1 MDATSRIAALA
12 GPAAESAGLI
22 VDGVEVAPA
31 GTRTRVLITLD
42 LPEDQ
47 IGSASLDAITAA
59 SRAIGAVL
67 DEADVLTGAYD
78 LEVST
83 PGLSRPL
90 TELRHFKRA
99 RTRLVTVTRTDGIT
113 VKGRLTDVDG
123 EDLLLDADAGLV
135 RVPFA
140 EVKRGK
146 VEIEFRRLDD
156 EAGAGDIDAD
166 DPDEEE

>member
-99 RTRLVTVTRTDGIT
+99 RTRLVTVTRADGTT